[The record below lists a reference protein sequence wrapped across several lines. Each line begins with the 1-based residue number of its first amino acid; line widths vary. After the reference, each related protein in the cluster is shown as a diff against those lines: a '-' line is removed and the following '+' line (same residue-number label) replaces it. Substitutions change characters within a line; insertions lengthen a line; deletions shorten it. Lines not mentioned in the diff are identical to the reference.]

1 MPLTQSLTAV
11 FYKGQYRIAHWGS
24 WDGYPEGHGLTALEF
39 IRDQMDYDKFTDKLM
54 KLREL
59 SDADRARIAEMMEDD
74 FERQYPHLTQD
85 GDGSEILSVVQ
96 DGEDGL
102 PLNNW
107 IYSVGDSSYWQW
119 AYVIDFDKGTF
130 EVYRGF
136 NLEKL
141 DPSERFANAK
151 VEEGSRRY
159 PVLRDRDYQP
169 IKFVTSWRLDA
180 LPTNEKFLLELS
192 EPVELSSAAVEF
204 LERMRSAP
212 CCTQLR
218 RMRSTYG
225 IFDDKGEVTTSWFE
239 WETRACGNPLM
250 SEVERTTGICGS
262 CASGWSDPAN
272 YPIKS

>member
-1 MPLTQSLTAV
+1 MPGTESLTVV
-11 FYKGQYRIAHWGS
+11 FYKGEYRIAHPGL

-74 FERQYPHLTQD
+74 WRRQYPHLAQY

-159 PVLRDRDYQP
+159 PGARDYQP

-192 EPVELSSAAVEF
+192 EPVE
-204 LERMRSAP
+204 SAP

-225 IFDDKGEVTTSWFE
+225 IFDDKGEMTTSWFE
-239 WETRACGNPLM
+239 WKTSACGNPLM

-262 CASGWSDPAN
+262 CASGWSDPTN
-272 YPIKS
+272 YPIKEGE

>member
-1 MPLTQSLTAV
+1 MPGTESLTVV
-11 FYKGQYRIAHWGS
+11 FYKGEYRIAHPGL

-39 IRDQMDYDKFTDKLM
+39 IRDQMNYDKFTDKLM

-74 FERQYPHLTQD
+74 WRRQYPHLTED

-102 PLNNW
+102 PLNNR
-107 IYSVGDSSYWQW
+107 IDSVGDSSYWQW

-159 PVLRDRDYQP
+159 PVRRDRDYQP
-169 IKFVTSWRLDA
+169 IKFVTSWRLDS
-180 LPTNEKFLLELS
+180 LPANEKFLLELLEPDEDCS
-192 EPVELSSAAVEF
+192 EAYINRGIAYGAKGDNDRAIADLSKAIEINPKYAAAYYNRGAAYRAKGDNDRAIADYSSA
-204 LERMRSAP
+204 ERRDAK
-212 CCTQLR
+212 
-218 RMRSTYG
+218 
-225 IFDDKGEVTTSWFE
+225 D
-239 WETRACGNPLM
+239 A
-250 SEVERTTGICGS
+250 
-262 CASGWSDPAN
+262 AA
-272 YPIKS
+272 